1 MATTPHN
8 YICDMPF
15 RRFAL
20 SAVLAI
26 PLLFV
31 SCEKGQEIVMKGSHD
46 IPDAWQ
52 CECLSRADMMADVEW
67 TPIYRI
73 PKTYYSR
80 KDVWFDAGVTKKGL
94 PYSASG
100 TEMGF
105 VGRDVSFYTFLSAVH
120 NPRSSIYTVDYRQA
134 PWNRDKASTFYGA
147 VCSSAVCFALGIPT
161 VYNTG
166 PINSGKVGFLL
177 EDIGTSPSDIR
188 LCDAL
193 CYTAEDGESGHVVM
207 AYDIVRSKSSSISKI
222 TMFECGGPITRR
234 YTQTEEQLRS
244 WMERTGAHI
253 YRLREEKRNLKP
265 GAFMETSLTGMPPFP
280 ESICLEDGDK
290 KTYPEGKAVRINV
303 FADSGTVELYK
314 DGALYAT
321 APVSEVVEFGSLPAG
336 LYSARLAGSSEAT
349 LFQIADADCRV
360 RRNGEGL
367 AIDSF
372 EDGLV
377 PLYCTMNDAA
387 GGLPTLLKEG
397 PEGVWYVEKTTA
409 ATTHCR
415 VYYAGR
421 YGIVKGNS
429 IAVQ

>member
-1 MATTPHN
+1 MRIRLIAGIPVV
-8 YICDMPF
+8 F
-15 RRFAL
+15 FL
-20 SAVLAI
+20 SSFF
-26 PLLFV
+26 FV
-31 SCEKGQEIVMKGSHD
+31 SCGKGQEIVTQGNHD

-52 CECLSRADMMADVEW
+52 MECLSRADMMADVQW
-67 TPIYRI
+67 TPLYRI
-73 PKTYYSR
+73 PKTYNKL
-80 KDVWFDAGVTKKGL
+80 KDVWWAPGATYKGL

-166 PINSGKVGFLL
+166 PINSGKVASLL
-177 EDIGTSPSDIR
+177 EDIGTRASDIR

-193 CYTAEDGESGHVVM
+193 CYMSEDGESGHVVM
-207 AYDIVRSKSSSISKI
+207 AYDIVRSKSGSISKI
-222 TMFECGGPITRR
+222 TIFECAGPITRR

-244 WMERTGAHI
+244 WLERTGAHI
-253 YRLREEKRNLKP
+253 YRLREEKRNLRP
-265 GAFMETSLTGMPPFP
+265 GAFMETSLSGMPPFP
-280 ESICLEDGDK
+280 ESICLEDGDRK
-290 KTYPEGKAVRINV
+290 SYPEGKAVRINV

-321 APVSEVVEFGSLPAG
+321 ASVSETVEFGGLPAG
-336 LYSARLAGSSEAT
+336 LYTAKLAGGSDAT
-349 LFQIADADCRV
+349 LFQIAGARCRV
-360 RRNGEGL
+360 RRTGDGL

-372 EDGLV
+372 EEGLV

-387 GGLPTLLKEG
+387 GGLPTLLEEG
-397 PEGVWYVEKTTA
+397 PGGVWYVEKTTS

-421 YGIVKGNS
+421 YGIVKGDS

>member
-1 MATTPHN
+1 MAAAG
-8 YICDMPF
+8 F
-15 RRFAL
+15 L
-20 SAVLAI
+20 LLAACK
-26 PLLFV
+26 PEQV
-31 SCEKGQEIVMKGSHD
+31 VTKGNHD
-46 IPDAWQ
+46 IPDTWQ
-52 CECLSRADMMADVEW
+52 KECLARADMEADVQW
-67 TPIYRI
+67 TPLSRI
-73 PKTYYSR
+73 PKTFYKL
-80 KDVWFDAGVTKKGL
+80 KDVWFETGETKTGL

-120 NPRSSIYTVDYRQA
+120 NPLSSVYTVDYRQA
-134 PWNRDKASTFYGA
+134 PWNRDMASTFYGS
-147 VCSSAVCFALGIPT
+147 VCSAAVCFALGIPT

-166 PINSGKVGFLL
+166 PMFTGQVDFLF
-177 EDIGTSPSDIR
+177 EDLGNNPSDVR

-193 CYTAEDGESGHVVM
+193 CYYSKDDASGHVVM
-207 AYDIVRSKSSSISKI
+207 AYDIVRSKSGTISKI
-222 TMFECGGPITRR
+222 TIFECAGPITRR
-234 YTQTEEQLRS
+234 YTQTEEELKA
-244 WMERTGAHI
+244 WFEKTGAHI
-253 YRLREEKRNLKP
+253 FRVKKDYRYLKP
-265 GAFMETSLTGMPPFP
+265 GAFMETSLYGMPDFP
-280 ESICLEDGDK
+280 ESICLKDGDRK
-290 KTYPEGKAVRINV
+290 SYPEGSTVKINV
-303 FADSGTVELYK
+303 FADRGTVELYK
-314 DGALYAT
+314 DGTLYITVPA
-321 APVSEVVEFGSLPAG
+321 SEELEFKNLPSG
-336 LYSARLAGSSEAT
+336 LYSARLAGGPDET
-349 LFQIADADCRV
+349 LFQIANVDCRV
-360 RRNGEGL
+360 RRNGDSL